1 MRTIY
6 YDNIKT
12 NTAAAI
18 RDMARARES
27 MARGEYGL
35 AQSQLMHAVE
45 SLTQAIKWDFCTV
58 GDADNARTPDETAD
72 IYAGAVVE
80 ALKTA
85 KDWETN
91 PEQVETVAD
100 LRAKLRAGDARA
112 ADLVNDL
119 ISDNPNQATAWIT
132 RADIDEH
139 ADDLTDEQRAA
150 LMDYIR
156 NDYELIDTSAEI
168 TNAQETMD
176 ELNR

>member
-6 YDNIKT
+6 KDNIQT

-18 RDMARARES
+18 RNMARARES
-27 MARGEYGL
+27 MARGEYGS
-35 AQSQLMHAVE
+35 AQLELMRAVE
-45 SLTQAIKWDFCTV
+45 KLTHAIKWDFAAV
-58 GDADNARTPDETAD
+58 GDDERTPDETAD
-72 IYAGAVVE
+72 IYAGAVAE

-85 KDWETN
+85 KEWETN

-156 NDYELIDTSAEI
+156 TDYELIDTSAEI
-168 TNAQETMD
+168 TNAQESMD
-176 ELNR
+176 ELDR

>member
-1 MRTIY
+1 MKGTFIFGIQTNINGTIGDLAKARDCIARGDY
-6 YDNIKT
+6 VVAQMFLLAAAEKLTGAAQWQFAATGTENAITSTDTAQIY
-12 NTAAAI
+12 TAAIQNTLDRAT
-18 RDMARARES
+18 ARE
-27 MARGEYGL
+27 
-35 AQSQLMHAVE
+35 
-45 SLTQAIKWDFCTV
+45 TK
-58 GDADNARTPDETAD
+58 
-72 IYAGAVVE
+72 
-80 ALKTA
+80 
-85 KDWETN
+85 

-168 TNAQETMD
+168 TNAQESMD